1 MSTESS
7 IVGDVDVSKE
17 KWSYEYYDYKTY
29 REKLLSSGSEEN
41 NWSET
46 PDVCYDT
53 AFSILFFIVIT
64 LVGFSF
70 GIYTVVL
77 YLKRRNKLYYGF
89 DILYTI
95 LFIAAFIK

>member
-7 IVGDVDVSKE
+7 IAGDLDVSKE

-29 REKLLSSGSEEN
+29 REKLLSSGAEEN